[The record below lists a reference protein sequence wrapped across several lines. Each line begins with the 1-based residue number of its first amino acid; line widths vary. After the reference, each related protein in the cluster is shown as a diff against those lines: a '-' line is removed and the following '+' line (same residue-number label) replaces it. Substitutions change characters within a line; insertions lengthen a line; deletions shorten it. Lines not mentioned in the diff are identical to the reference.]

1 MTSIRLDLAV
11 IGIFV
16 LGGLVAET
24 VSVSQS
30 ATADVAALES
40 LKPIAMHPYMYR
52 AVVALELPQAE
63 HHGSHGRGHLGHRRS
78 VAKSHKHG
86 KAAKHATTKAK

>member
-1 MTSIRLDLAV
+1 MISFRIDLTV
-11 IGIFV
+11 IGILV
-16 LGGLVAET
+16 LAGLVAET

-30 ATADVAALES
+30 ATAGVAALDS
-40 LKPIAMHPYMYR
+40 LKPVAMQPYMYR
-52 AVVALELPQAE
+52 SVVALALPKAE

-86 KAAKHATTKAK
+86 KATKHPTKKAK